1 MAKTTTFT
9 FRLNP
14 KVKQDAGELFES
26 LGITMSDTINLFLH
40 RAIQEEGIPFEIKKT
55 NDKKIEITN

>member
-26 LGITMSDTINLFLH
+26 LGITMSDAINLFLH
-40 RAIQEEGIPFEIKKT
+40 RAIQEEGIPFEIKKM